1 MPEALC
7 ELLARPF
14 KAGSLSFAKT
24 LLLYTAIL
32 TALAPPFLLIMLGY
46 GLKRLRVL
54 HPAHVPILNGLVLN
68 VTLPALVLLGL
79 LRAPAL
85 SPRLGLP
92 VLALFLAEIAAL
104 GLVYG
109 LGRVLRLPNQT
120 LGATLLVGVFG
131 NTGFIGYPLTLALFP
146 RQFPTAIL
154 LDQFGMTLPMYLTAA
169 IVGARLGG
177 GDGSG
182 GHGAAIGRFFRS
194 PIFLSAVLG
203 LGLHSLPIPPALSH
217 VPTLRDISAI
227 LMQCLGYLGQGTTPL
242 VLLALGV
249 ALRPGAAWKQ
259 PSALLI
265 ACGTKLLFCPLL
277 VWGLCRAFGIGGEVR
292 ADTILQTAMPTAVV
306 AAVLAGQNDME
317 GDFAVGVV
325 FAATV
330 LSALTIPLLLTVL
343 R

>member
-1 MPEALC
+1 M
-7 ELLARPF
+7 F
-14 KAGSLSFAKT
+14 
-24 LLLYTAIL
+24 LYAAIL

-54 HPAHVPILNGLVLN
+54 HPAHVPVLNGLVLN

-92 VLALFLAEIAAL
+92 VLALLLTQIAAL
-104 GLVYG
+104 GFIYG
-109 LGRVLRLPNQT
+109 LGRLLRLPNQV
-120 LGATLLVGVFG
+120 LGAVLLVGVFG
-131 NTGFIGYPLTLALFP
+131 NTSFIGYPLTLALFP
-146 RQFPTAIL
+146 KQFPTTIL

-169 IVGARLGG
+169 VVGARFGG

-182 GHGAAIGRFFRS
+182 GHAAAMGRFFRS
-194 PIFLSAVLG
+194 PIFLSALLG
-203 LGLHSLPIPPALSH
+203 LGLHALPVPPVIAR
-217 VPTLRDISAI
+217 VPLLHGVGVI

-249 ALRPGAAWKQ
+249 ALRPGAALKQ
-259 PSALLI
+259 PAALII
-265 ACGTKLLFCPLL
+265 ACGCKLLVCPLL
-277 VWGLCRAFGIGGEVR
+277 VWALCRALGVGGEVR
-292 ADTILQTAMPTAVV
+292 ADTILETAMPAAVV

-330 LSALTIPLLLTVL
+330 LSAVTVPLLLTL
-343 R
+343 LH

>member
-1 MPEALC
+1 
-7 ELLARPF
+7 
-14 KAGSLSFAKT
+14 

-32 TALAPPFLLIMLGY
+32 TALAPPFLLIILGY

-92 VLALFLAEIAAL
+92 VLALYFTEIAAL

-109 LGRVLRLPNQT
+109 IGRLLRFPNRT
-120 LGATLLVGVFG
+120 LGAVLLVGVFG
-131 NTGFIGYPLTLALFP
+131 NTGFIGYPMTLAIFP
-146 RQFPTAIL
+146 KQFPNAIL
-154 LDQFGMTLPMYLTAA
+154 LDQFGMTLPLYLMAA
-169 IVGARLGG
+169 VVGARLGG

-194 PIFLSAVLG
+194 PIFLSAMLG
-203 LGLHSLPIPPALSH
+203 LGLHSLPIPPIFAHTALLH
-217 VPTLRDISAI
+217 RVGAI

-249 ALRPGAAWKQ
+249 ALRPGAVRKQ
-259 PSALLI
+259 PLALLI
-265 ACGTKLLFCPLL
+265 ACGSKLIVCPVL
-277 VWGLCRAFGIGGEVR
+277 VWLVCRAFGITGEVR
-292 ADTILQTAMPTAVV
+292 ADTILQTAMPTAVM
-306 AAVLAGQNDME
+306 ASVLAGQNDME

-330 LSALTIPLLLTVL
+330 LSALTIPLLLTL
-343 R
+343 LP